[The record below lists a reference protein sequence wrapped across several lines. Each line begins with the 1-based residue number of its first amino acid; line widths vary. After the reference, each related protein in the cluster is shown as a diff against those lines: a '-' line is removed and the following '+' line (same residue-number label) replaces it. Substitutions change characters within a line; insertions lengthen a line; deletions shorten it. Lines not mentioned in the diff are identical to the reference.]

1 MCYCGTHLQ
10 GRKGNKTMTNFRIKK
25 ELVKSRLKD
34 FIFEDEFESIKD
46 KEAFY
51 SEVALSFTKNLSEND
66 NLEEALGSAI
76 FSKLVKYMEN
86 KEKTESNCLPLQQ
99 HICYEYTL
107 HEEDNEWVV
116 LVVQK
121 LMRLELTLCNR
132 ASNARYWVA
141 TRDIAE
147 IPDKQVL
154 LEFIKANISE
164 WIKIWKNR
172 CIGEVIAHDC

>member
-1 MCYCGTHLQ
+1 M
-10 GRKGNKTMTNFRIKK
+10 
-25 ELVKSRLKD
+25 
-34 FIFEDEFESIKD
+34 
-46 KEAFY
+46 
-51 SEVALSFTKNLSEND
+51 
-66 NLEEALGSAI
+66 
-76 FSKLVKYMEN
+76 VKYMEN

-141 TRDIAE
+141 TKDITE
-147 IPDKQVL
+147 IPDKKTL
-154 LEFIKANISE
+154 LAFIKANIPE
-164 WIKIWKNR
+164 WVKMWENR
-172 CIGEVIAHDC
+172 CVGEVIAHDC